1 MLRGMGQDTSAGPEK
16 LSEPR
21 RLSRLTTGK
30 HTHAHE
36 VNVHNVDGR
45 WESVRVRRALLSLL
59 LNSR

>member
-21 RLSRLTTGK
+21 RLSRLSTGK

-36 VNVHNVDGR
+36 VNVHDVDDGGKACGAQGPFIPAP
-45 WESVRVRRALLSLL
+45 E
-59 LNSR
+59 